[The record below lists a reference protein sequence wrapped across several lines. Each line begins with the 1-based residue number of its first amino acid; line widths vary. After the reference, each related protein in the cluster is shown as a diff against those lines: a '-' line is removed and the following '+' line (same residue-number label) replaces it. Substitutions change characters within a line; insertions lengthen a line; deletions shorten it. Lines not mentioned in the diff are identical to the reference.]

1 MGGSPAVSA
10 APGATSS
17 PALRL
22 SPVSAIPERL
32 AVGGGTALF
41 LDGLCSHSDGPVS
54 ALWVTVDGVE
64 HPVMATGMPPPGAY
78 EGTDYW
84 WAVVPIA
91 AVERPQLTRLRL
103 RARTARGA
111 EAFGELGVIEL
122 APALEIADAAPAP
135 RAHTKRGDEPER
147 PLIAVCM
154 ATYEPPIDLFRRQ
167 IDSIRAQTH
176 DNWVCVIS
184 DDDTSSDRLAEMRA
198 VIGDDDRFSLSPGER
213 RLGFYGNFE
222 RALAL
227 APAEASYVALCDQ
240 DDRWYPD
247 KLETLEAGLRDGAK
261 LAYSDMRIVDTG
273 GRVAF
278 DTYWSYR
285 RNNHTNFGSLL
296 LANTITGAASLF
308 TREVLEH
315 ALPFPPR
322 YGAAYHDHWIALVAM
337 ALGKVAYV
345 DRPLYDY
352 VQHGGA
358 VLGHARANGLGWRVP
373 PPPGGRAGT
382 RGIRAWVERMAP
394 LRIPRG
400 MRDFYFLHYCGTVI
414 TASVVDMRCGELM
427 TAAKRRTVRRFLD
440 PERAMAW
447 LILRAPRRLT
457 GKTETLRRE
466 QALLGGLA
474 WRRYAELRK
483 HGQAVGRRRA
493 ERGRASAAPAPALAT
508 APSLTSSASATNGG
522 PPGPDAGPWLVP
534 ILVDYFT
541 RDGSTLLMRLLASS
555 PQVAVEDQYPYERKY
570 FGYLWRWSRM
580 LERGVWPEEGWS
592 PSALAS
598 ISQERHQSLLGPP
611 PWHPRLLMESSVGE
625 ESMSSRCFELAWSEF
640 SRRAASA
647 TANGSGGATGVRYY
661 AEKHLDTW
669 LLDRGELP
677 PFELL
682 VLLRDPR
689 DTYVSINAFNRMR
702 GSDGFGR
709 NRARSDREHLD
720 HLIARQR
727 ERLRWVAQLLQGDER
742 SVVRYDELVL
752 DTEAVARG
760 IERRLGIE
768 LDVEATLGD
777 AHMRKAHV
785 SASSPESSVGRW
797 RRELDAETAE
807 QFRRELGD
815 ELEAVGFEV

>member
-1 MGGSPAVSA
+1 MRCARSW
-10 APGATSS
+10 ATT
-17 PALRL
+17 
-22 SPVSAIPERL
+22 
-32 AVGGGTALF
+32 TA
-41 LDGLCSHSDGPVS
+41 S
-54 ALWVTVDGVE
+54 
-64 HPVMATGMPPPGAY
+64 
-78 EGTDYW
+78 
-84 WAVVPIA
+84 
-91 AVERPQLTRLRL
+91 R
-103 RARTARGA
+103 
-111 EAFGELGVIEL
+111 
-122 APALEIADAAPAP
+122 
-135 RAHTKRGDEPER
+135 
-147 PLIAVCM
+147 
-154 ATYEPPIDLFRRQ
+154 FR
-167 IDSIRAQTH
+167 
-176 DNWVCVIS
+176 
-184 DDDTSSDRLAEMRA
+184 
-198 VIGDDDRFSLSPGER
+198 PGER

-240 DDRWYPD
+240 DDRWYPR
-247 KLETLEAGLRDGAK
+247 KLETLAGSLGHGVK
-261 LAYSDMRIVDTG
+261 LAYSDMRIVDPG
-273 GRVAF
+273 GKVAF

-308 TREVLEH
+308 TRDVLDYV
-315 ALPFPPR
+315 LPFPPR

-337 ALGKVAYV
+337 ALGQVAYV

-358 VLGHARANGLGWRVP
+358 VLGHARANGLGWRTP
-373 PPPGGRAGT
+373 PPPGSEAGGA
-382 RGIRAWVERMAP
+382 RGLRSGIERVTS
-394 LRIPRG
+394 LRVPRG
-400 MRDFYFLHYCGTVI
+400 MRHFYFQHYCGTAI
-414 TASVVDMRCGELM
+414 TAKVVDMRCSMRM
-427 TAAKRRTVRRFLD
+427 TAAKRRTVRRFGD

-447 LILRAPRRLT
+447 LALRSPRRMT
-457 GKTETLRRE
+457 GRTETLRRE

-474 WRRYAELRK
+474 WRHYAEWRK
-483 HGQAVGRRRA
+483 RAQAIGRRRA
-493 ERGRASAAPAPALAT
+493 ERRPVAPPAADTRPTAPVASSTASANGGAPT
-508 APSLTSSASATNGG
+508 AASA
-522 PPGPDAGPWLVP
+522 PWLVP

-580 LERGVWPEEGWS
+580 LERGQWPDESWS

-598 ISQERHQSLLGPP
+598 ITQERHHSLLGPP
-611 PWHPRLLMESSVGE
+611 PWHPRQLIDSPPGE
-625 ESMSSRCFELAWSEF
+625 ESMSRRCFELAWSEF

-647 TANGSGGATGVRYY
+647 SANGAGAAEVRYY

-677 PFELL
+677 PFELI

-702 GSDGFGR
+702 GSAGFGR

-727 ERLRWVAQLLQGDER
+727 ERLRWVAELLGGEDPP
-742 SVVRYDELVL
+742 VVRYDELVL
-752 DTEAVARG
+752 DTHRVAAG

-768 LDVEATLGD
+768 LDPDAALED

-785 SASSPESSVGRW
+785 SADSPESSVGRW
-797 RRELDAETAE
+797 RRELDAETADL
-807 QFRRELGD
+807 FRRELGE